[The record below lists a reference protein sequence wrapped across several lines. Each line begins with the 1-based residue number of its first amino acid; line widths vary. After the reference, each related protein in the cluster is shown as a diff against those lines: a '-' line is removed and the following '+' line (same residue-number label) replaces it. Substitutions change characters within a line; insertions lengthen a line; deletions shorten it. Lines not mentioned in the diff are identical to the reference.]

1 MLMFH
6 MGSLDQLVAL
16 LPFLVPVVLIDLVL
30 IVYSLIDL
38 FRQDRRVQGDNK
50 LIWALVI
57 LFVSTLGPLVYL
69 LVGRK
74 DV

>member
-1 MLMFH
+1 MFH
-6 MGSLDQLVAL
+6 SGSLDQLVAL
-16 LPFLVPVVLIDLVL
+16 LPFLVPVVLIDLGL

-74 DV
+74 DI

>member
-1 MLMFH
+1 MFH
-6 MGSLDQLVAL
+6 GGSLDRLVAL
-16 LPFLVPVVLIDLVL
+16 LPFLVPAVLIDLAL
-30 IVYSLIDL
+30 IVYALIDL